1 MRALSLDVAPD
12 AGVLS
17 DGFRGERSCRRP
29 PSTVRPGLPGET
41 CTSESA
47 GQARITPL
55 SAADC
60 SLATFEHCIYLVSPV
75 GGTFQQL
82 KDSAR
87 TDLEQAWDMFRGISA
102 DQFAEA
108 MSSAMSPP
116 DAAALN
122 GPLAEYMASAIRD
135 GLAPGVDGWW
145 DDSRSSLIPWGFEL
159 AEVAVPVLVICAE
172 SRTDS
177 TPLATAGR
185 WWRTSPV
192 PSRGS

>member
-1 MRALSLDVAPD
+1 MKRVRAQFL
-12 AGVLS
+12 
-17 DGFRGERSCRRP
+17 
-29 PSTVRPGLPGET
+29 VRLRFPISVT
-41 CTSESA
+41 
-47 GQARITPL
+47 
-55 SAADC
+55 DC
-60 SLATFEHCIYLVSPV
+60 SLAVHEDRTYSIAVDCTFEILE
-75 GGTFQQL
+75 
-82 KDSAR
+82 DSAR

-135 GLAPGVDGWW
+135 GLTPGVDGWW

-159 AEVAVPVLVICAE
+159 AEVAVPVLVICTE

-177 TPLATAGR
+177 TPLATAGG

-192 PSRGS
+192 PSRGF

>member
-1 MRALSLDVAPD
+1 
-12 AGVLS
+12 
-17 DGFRGERSCRRP
+17 
-29 PSTVRPGLPGET
+29 
-41 CTSESA
+41 
-47 GQARITPL
+47 
-55 SAADC
+55 
-60 SLATFEHCIYLVSPV
+60 
-75 GGTFQQL
+75 L

-159 AEVAVPVLVICAE
+159 AEVAVPVLVMHGEQDRLNPVGHGGSLVAHIPGAE
-172 SRTDS
+172 PRF
-177 TPLATAGR
+177 LADEGH
-185 WWRTSPV
+185 
-192 PSRGS
+192 PSLLEHRIVEVHAW